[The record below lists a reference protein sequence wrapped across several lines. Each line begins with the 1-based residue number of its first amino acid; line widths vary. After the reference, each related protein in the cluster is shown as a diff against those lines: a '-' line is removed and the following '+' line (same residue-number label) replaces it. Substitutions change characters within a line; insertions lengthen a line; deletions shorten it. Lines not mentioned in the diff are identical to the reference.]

1 MKRKNLLL
9 IAISILLTNISI
21 STIAQKNDSIK
32 EEKGYVFD
40 TIKMVPTTS
49 VKDQYRSGTCWDFA
63 TISFIESE
71 ILRNNKGEYDLSE
84 MYVARN
90 AYSDKA
96 INYVRF
102 HGKTNFGQG
111 GQAHDVINTI
121 KKSGIVPED
130 IYPGLE
136 YGEKNHTF
144 GEIDE
149 ILGDILKAV
158 VKNKNHKLTTKWLEA
173 YNSVLDTYFGSI
185 PENFIYNDK
194 KYTPKTF
201 AKELGINPDDYIELT
216 SYSHHPFY
224 KKFILEIPDN
234 WSKDEYYNL
243 PIDELID
250 VINYALK
257 NNYTVAW
264 DGDVSDKGFSFRNG
278 IAIIP
283 EKDIKNMT
291 DTERNK
297 WEKLTEREKRASLY
311 KFDKPGKEKNI
322 TQEMRQ
328 ENFDNYTSTDDHL
341 MHLTGIVKDQNGTIY
356 YMTKNSWAPN
366 SNKFGG
372 YLNMSESYVRLNTI
386 AIMINKNALP
396 RKIAK
401 KLKIK

>member
-1 MKRKNLLL
+1 M
-9 IAISILLTNISI
+9 
-21 STIAQKNDSIK
+21 
-32 EEKGYVFD
+32 
-40 TIKMVPTTS
+40 
-49 VKDQYRSGTCWDFA
+49 
-63 TISFIESE
+63 
-71 ILRNNKGEYDLSE
+71 
-84 MYVARN
+84 
-90 AYSDKA
+90 
-96 INYVRF
+96 
-102 HGKTNFGQG
+102 
-111 GQAHDVINTI
+111 
-121 KKSGIVPED
+121 
-130 IYPGLE
+130 
-136 YGEKNHTF
+136 
-144 GEIDE
+144 
-149 ILGDILKAV
+149 
-158 VKNKNHKLTTKWLEA
+158 
-173 YNSVLDTYFGSI
+173 
-185 PENFIYNDK
+185 
-194 KYTPKTF
+194 
-201 AKELGINPDDYIELT
+201 
-216 SYSHHPFY
+216 
-224 KKFILEIPDN
+224 EIPDN
-234 WSKDEYYNL
+234 WSRDEYYNL

-278 IAIIP
+278 VAIIP

-297 WEKLTEREKRASLY
+297 WEKLTEQEKRASLY

>member
-1 MKRKNLLL
+1 M
-9 IAISILLTNISI
+9 
-21 STIAQKNDSIK
+21 
-32 EEKGYVFD
+32 
-40 TIKMVPTTS
+40 
-49 VKDQYRSGTCWDFA
+49 
-63 TISFIESE
+63 
-71 ILRNNKGEYDLSE
+71 
-84 MYVARN
+84 
-90 AYSDKA
+90 
-96 INYVRF
+96 
-102 HGKTNFGQG
+102 
-111 GQAHDVINTI
+111 
-121 KKSGIVPED
+121 
-130 IYPGLE
+130 E

-158 VKNKNHKLTTKWLEA
+158 IKNKNHKLTTKWLEA

-224 KKFILEIPDN
+224 KKFILQIPDN

-278 IAIIP
+278 VAIIP

-356 YMTKNSWAPN
+356 YMTKNSWATN